1 MFGRPPPPPSRPSV
15 PRLTVRH
22 YCQGLG
28 DCHLLT
34 FAKADGDAFHLL
46 IDCGIHGSV
55 SGGAALMDAVVA
67 DIASVTQRID
77 VLVVTHEHVDHLSAF
92 LSAADRF
99 AHLTVGEVWMG
110 WTENPRDEQARRL
123 DHFRTEASAALAKVG
138 QRLHAETALAPHL
151 AGVRDGID
159 AVLGFQFGAAG
170 EKVRAARDAAAAL
183 ATRGVRYLEPSS
195 GTLALDGVADW
206 RVYVLGPPRD
216 EKMLRITQRTS
227 EMYGLAGTNPAL
239 STLQGGLGLVPGDGI
254 PGADPGA
261 PFDDGVGLPLDR
273 MLAPAA
279 PAPAPAP
286 QGTAE
291 QAVADILATHYS
303 GNDPSWRRI
312 DHDWLAL
319 GGSLALQ
326 LDDCTNNTSL
336 VLAFESVATG
346 RVFLFTGDAQI
357 GSWLSWQD
365 LAWTIGSTRVTGP
378 DLLARTVFYKVGH
391 HGSHNATAR
400 AKGLALMGNPDL
412 TAFVPTNQ
420 ADARKVRWNEMPF
433 QPILDELDR
442 RTQGRTV
449 RADGEA
455 AAGREPLPG
464 ARAPTGAIR
473 AARGKPGLW
482 VEFDLA

>member
-1 MFGRPPPPPSRPSV
+1 MFGRPPPPPPRRPTV
-15 PRLTVRH
+15 PGLTVRH

-34 FAKADGDAFHLL
+34 FAKADGGAFHLL

-55 SGGAALMDAVVA
+55 RGGAALMDAVVA
-67 DIASVTQRID
+67 DIADVTRHID
-77 VLVVTHEHVDHLSAF
+77 VLVVTHEHIDHLSAF

-99 AHLTVGEVWMG
+99 AQLTVGEVWMG

-123 DHFRTEASAALAKVG
+123 DRFRTEAGAALAEVG

-151 AGVRDGID
+151 AGVRAGID

-183 ATRGVRYLEPSS
+183 ATRGVRYLEPSG

-239 STLQGGLGLVPGDGI
+239 ATLQGGLGFDLGDGVPGGD
-254 PGADPGA
+254 AGA

-273 MLAPAA
+273 LPPPGPDNSVAAFLA
-279 PAPAPAP
+279 
-286 QGTAE
+286 E
-291 QAVADILATHYS
+291 HYE
-303 GNDPSWRRI
+303 GEDRSWRRI

-336 VLAFESVATG
+336 VLAFEAVATG

-365 LAWTIGSTRVTGP
+365 LAWTVGSARVTGP

-400 AKGLALMGNPDL
+400 AKGLALMTSPDL
-412 TAFVPTNQ
+412 AAFVPTSQ
-420 ADARKVRWNEMPF
+420 ADAGKVGWKEMPF
-433 QPILDELDR
+433 QPILDELGR

-449 RADGEA
+449 RADDPA
-455 AAGREPLPG
+455 AAGSEPLPG
-464 ARAPTGAIR
+464 ARGPTGAIR